1 MDFRTDS
8 LVSLARLVR
17 DGDVSAREL
26 VGHALDRIEALDPA
40 LNAFVVVDAD
50 RALAEAARLDE
61 RQAAGEEVGALAGIP
76 FAVKDLEDVAGLPT
90 SNGSSVVTGADEA
103 ETDSVLVA
111 RLKLAGAIV
120 VGKTNTPEHG
130 WTAQTFNA
138 RFGTTRNPWDPDRTP
153 GGSSGGS
160 AAAVAAGMVP
170 LATGSDGGGSLRI
183 PSALCGLAGFKPSP
197 GRVPTGGAHP
207 PGWPLL
213 STKGTMG
220 WNVPDLAA
228 SLDVVLGPDPTELRS
243 LPTPEVSWRHAIDDP
258 GVPIRVV
265 WSPTLGYATV
275 DREVLELCRRGVD
288 ALADLGA
295 EVIEQDVVFDE
306 DPLVPWIK
314 LVGGYLQRTFAGVRH
329 TDAWQQVTPGLR
341 EQVEGSEGT
350 DRRRFREG
358 RRRRPHA
365 QPAPGRT
372 CSPTAGCS
380 SPRPSPVRR
389 RCAGSWARLT
399 GRRSENWVGFT
410 YPFNM
415 TGSPA
420 GTICVGRTRAG
431 LPVGLQLIG
440 PQHGDVGVLRAMA
453 ALEQAIGFD
462 RPSRH
467 PGAAGLT
474 GAPAATGR
482 PAGRAH
488 PGPGGCRVSGSATG
502 KQLLEQ
508 LHVLG
513 DHPLHREVAFD
524 GLPGTTQRSIS
535 SRWPMAS
542 AIVDSSSTRKP
553 VSPDSM
559 ISGAAPSRKETHR
572 RPAREGLDH
581 HQPEGLVPADG
592 IDQGDGIG
600 QQGQLLL
607 VRHLAQVL
615 DVGVEVAASPR
626 RRSTR
631 APRVRASWP
640 PSAAARRPC
649 GRLRWPGGLP
659 SRGPCV
665 RGRGSSRRRPPPTGN
680 VVGVD
685 PVVDH
690 PGDGDRA
697 ATPLGVGD
705 AITGDPLGD
714 GGRGR

>member
-1 MDFRTDS
+1 VDFRTDS
-8 LVSLARLVR
+8 LDSLARSVR

-26 VGHALDRIEALDPA
+26 VRHALDRIEALDPA

-50 RALAEAARLDE
+50 RALAEAGRLDE

-90 SNGSSVVTGADEA
+90 TNGSLVVTGADEA

-138 RFGTTRNPWDPDRTP
+138 RFGTTRNPWDPERTP

-197 GRVPTGGAHP
+197 GRVPAGGLHP

-213 STKGTMG
+213 STRGTMG
-220 WNVPDLAA
+220 WRVPDLAA

-258 GVPIRVV
+258 GVPMRVV

-306 DPLVPWIK
+306 DPMFPWIK
-314 LVGGYLQRTFAGVRH
+314 LVSGYMQRTFAGVRH

-341 EQVEGSEGT
+341 EQLEGSEGLT
-350 DRRRFREG
+350 VVDFVQAADAAHLLNLRLVDLFAHSRLLV
-358 RRRRPHA
+358 
-365 QPAPGRT
+365 T
-372 CSPTAGCS
+372 PTVAGQTPLCGGQGTIDG
-380 SPRPSPVRR
+380 VEV
-389 RCAGSWARLT
+389 L
-399 GRRSENWVGFT
+399 NWVEFT

-453 ALEQAIGFD
+453 ALETAIGFD
-462 RPSRH
+462 ERP
-467 PGAAGLT
+467 
-474 GAPAATGR
+474 
-482 PAGRAH
+482 
-488 PGPGGCRVSGSATG
+488 
-502 KQLLEQ
+502 
-508 LHVLG
+508 
-513 DHPLHREVAFD
+513 D
-524 GLPGTTQRSIS
+524 
-535 SRWPMAS
+535 
-542 AIVDSSSTRKP
+542 
-553 VSPDSM
+553 
-559 ISGAAPSRKETHR
+559 
-572 RPAREGLDH
+572 
-581 HQPEGLVPADG
+581 
-592 IDQGDGIG
+592 
-600 QQGQLLL
+600 
-607 VRHLAQVL
+607 
-615 DVGVEVAASPR
+615 
-626 RRSTR
+626 TR
-631 APRVRASWP
+631 A
-640 PSAAARRPC
+640 
-649 GRLRWPGGLP
+649 LL
-659 SRGPCV
+659 
-665 RGRGSSRRRPPPTGN
+665 
-680 VVGVD
+680 D
-685 PVVDH
+685 
-690 PGDGDRA
+690 
-697 ATPLGVGD
+697 
-705 AITGDPLGD
+705 
-714 GGRGR
+714 